1 MTEKITDAHVVG
13 VLKAVVRGSGPV
25 LDALTETDPLGWK
38 QRTHRRDPEVIELN
52 GSDTP
57 DHDGGRGVVLRL
69 RDKAVHNAVE
79 SFYRTEFPGT
89 AAWQGMG
96 VADRSRWWMNRVGR
110 FTTLVAA
117 VPGLGGV
124 VADRFPL
131 QDTLGAASQALV
143 LCALAR
149 EGGVTDQ
156 VDQVRLLAHV
166 LTRRSVS
173 REMVAGTAEHQET
186 TTEQQPP
193 RSAVVGA
200 GRALWRWGR
209 VLRGIVGELDKRPH
223 GGFIT
228 RLAGKLPVVG
238 IAGDYF
244 AERSAMRKAAHQG
257 QQWMRTHRDTLG
269 EVQAEW

>member
-38 QRTHRRDPEVIELN
+38 QRTQRRDPQVIEL
-52 GSDTP
+52 DDPET
-57 DHDGGRGVVLRL
+57 GRGVVLRL
-69 RDKAVHNAVE
+69 WDKAVHTAVE

-89 AAWQGMG
+89 AAWQEMG
-96 VADRSRWWMNRVGR
+96 VADRNRWWMNRVGR

-156 VDQVRLLAHV
+156 ADQVRMLAHV

-173 REMVAGTAEHQET
+173 REMVAGTDEHQEAAA
-186 TTEQQPP
+186 EQRPP

-223 GGFIT
+223 GGFVSRMT
-228 RLAGKLPVVG
+228 GKLPVIG
-238 IAGDYF
+238 IAGDYL
-244 AERSAMRKAAHQG
+244 AERSALRKAAHQG

-269 EVQAEW
+269 EVETDR